1 MNFIRGILSNMARME
16 FDAIF
21 IRNQDGTLE
30 PRQVVRIGGV
40 TMGPGVKF
48 GGGVSFGG
56 IDLTKFL
63 GRAFEVQ
70 TDNGILVITG
80 IYGQ

>member
-1 MNFIRGILSNMARME
+1 MTRME
-16 FDAIF
+16 FDSIF

-48 GGGVSFGG
+48 GEGVSFGG
-56 IDLTKFL
+56 IDLTKFT

-70 TDNGILVITG
+70 TDSGVLVITG
-80 IYGQ
+80 IHGE